1 MIIIGYYTTD
11 PVYQECFELLVKSLD
26 RAGHRYDFK
35 AIPPSDWKSVTDL
48 KPRIV
53 LEKLQQ
59 YQEPVLY
66 LDVDAFVHENLDKYF
81 VDKNCDIAV
90 NYLQKKTGE
99 EELLSGTIYFAYNE
113 TVIHLVQAWMQTGE
127 ENPGLND
134 QQSLQLA
141 VQQFEGELTVY
152 RLSAAFT
159 YIFDRIYDDVK
170 RPIIEHLQASRE
182 IYCRRKS
189 KALKN
194 RLKRLLGL
202 TVHKDELLKRRHER
216 VAELNKVCSIV
227 L

>member
-11 PVYQECFELLVKSLD
+11 PVYQECYELLVKSLD
-26 RAGHRYDFK
+26 RVGHRYDFK

-53 LEKLQQ
+53 LEKLLQ
-59 YQEPVLY
+59 YREPVLY
-66 LDVDAFVHENLDKYF
+66 LDVDAFVHENLDKHF
-81 VDKNCDIAV
+81 VDKQCDIAV
-90 NYLQKKTGE
+90 NYLKKKTGE
-99 EELLSGTIYFAYNE
+99 EELLSGTVYFAFNE
-113 TVIHLVQAWMQTGE
+113 AVIALVQAWINVGE

-134 QQSLQLA
+134 QQSLQQA

-182 IYCRRKS
+182 IYCRRKM
-189 KALKN
+189 KTLKN
-194 RLKRLLGL
+194 RVKRLVGL
-202 TVHKDELLKRRHER
+202 TVNKDELLKRRHER
-216 VAELNKVCSIV
+216 VFELNQLCSDK
-227 L
+227 

>member
-11 PVYQECFELLVKSLD
+11 PVYQECFKLLIKSLE
-26 RAGHRYDFK
+26 RVGHRYDFK

-59 YQEPVLY
+59 YREPVLY
-66 LDVDAFVHENLDKYF
+66 LDVDAFVHENLEQYFSDK
-81 VDKNCDIAV
+81 DCDIAV

-113 TVIHLVQAWMQTGE
+113 KVISLVQAWMQTGE

-141 VQQFEGELTVY
+141 VHQFEGELTVY

-159 YIFDRIYDDVK
+159 YIFDRVYDEVK

-182 IYCRRKS
+182 IYCRRKMRS
-189 KALKN
+189 IKN
-194 RLKRLLGL
+194 KLKRLLN
-202 TVHKDELLKRRHER
+202 LKVESEEMLNRRIKR
-216 VAELNKVCSIV
+216 VTELNKIV
-227 L
+227 KV

>member
-11 PVYQECFELLVKSLD
+11 PVYQDCFDLLVKSLE
-26 RAGHRYDFK
+26 RVGHRYDFK
-35 AIPPSDWKSVTDL
+35 AIPPADWKSVTDL

-59 YQEPVLY
+59 YREPVLY

-81 VDKNCDIAV
+81 ADKQCDIAV

-99 EELLSGTIYFAYNE
+99 EELLSGTVYFAFNE
-113 TVIHLVQAWMQTGE
+113 TVISLVQAWMRTGK
-127 ENPGLND
+127 ENTALND

-141 VQQFEGELTVY
+141 VEQFEGELTVY

-159 YIFDRIYDDVK
+159 YIFDRVYDEVK

-182 IYCRRKS
+182 IYCRRKM
-189 KALKN
+189 KTLKN
-194 RLKRLLGL
+194 RFKRLLGL
-202 TVHKDELLKRRHER
+202 TVNKDELLKRRHQR
-216 VAELNKVCSIV
+216 VAELNQLCADE
-227 L
+227 